1 MAPILQTL
9 ADPTLAYAL
18 FIVGCCAVMTELFH
32 PGAFI
37 PGVSGAV
44 CLLLAFVG
52 FLLLPINWASLALI
66 VAALALFT
74 LDVHFTA
81 HGGLTVV
88 GLAAFA
94 AGSLT
99 LYGLPGSH
107 APVVVPLPVIVGL
120 TLVGAGVSTFVVRA
134 ALHTRHLP
142 TVNGPQRI
150 LGRTGTVTTTLA
162 PTGTVRVAGELWS
175 ARLCTARPART
186 LRSAAAAMAVST
198 SGRHDVALAE
208 PATAALVPGQP
219 VRIVGRRGLILEVE
233 PVASTGGGAVR
244 TA

>member
-1 MAPILQTL
+1 MALILQTL

-37 PGVSGAV
+37 PGVSGGI

-52 FLLLPINWASLALI
+52 FLLLPVNWASLALI

-99 LYGLPGSH
+99 LYGLPGGHS
-107 APVVVPLPVIVGL
+107 PVAVPLPVIVGL
-120 TLVGAGVSTFVVRA
+120 TLVGTGVSTFVVRA

-142 TVNGPQRI
+142 TVNGPQRL
-150 LGRTGTVTTTLA
+150 LGRTGTVTTTLD

-175 ARLCTARPART
+175 ARLCTSRPVRT
-186 LRSAAAAMAVST
+186 LRAGPTAPDVSISERQDDALT
-198 SGRHDVALAE
+198 APSTVALA
-208 PATAALVPGQP
+208 PGQP

-233 PVASTGGGAVR
+233 PVVSTGGGAVR

>member
-1 MAPILQTL
+1 MALILQTL

-37 PGVSGAV
+37 PGVSGGI
-44 CLLLAFVG
+44 CLLLAFVA
-52 FLLLPINWASLALI
+52 FLLLPVNWASLALI

-74 LDVHFTA
+74 LDVHLTA

-99 LYGLPGSH
+99 LYGPPGSH
-107 APVVVPLPVIVGL
+107 APLAVPLPLIVGL
-120 TLVGAGVSTFVVRA
+120 TLVGAGLSTFVVRA

-142 TVNGPQRI
+142 TVNGPQRL

-162 PTGTVRVAGELWS
+162 PTGTVQVAGELWS
-175 ARLCTARPART
+175 ARLCPPRPIRT
-186 LRSAAAAMAVST
+186 VLAEPAALDVTT
-198 SGRHDVALAE
+198 SGRHDAVLTAPPTVVLA
-208 PATAALVPGQP
+208 PGQP